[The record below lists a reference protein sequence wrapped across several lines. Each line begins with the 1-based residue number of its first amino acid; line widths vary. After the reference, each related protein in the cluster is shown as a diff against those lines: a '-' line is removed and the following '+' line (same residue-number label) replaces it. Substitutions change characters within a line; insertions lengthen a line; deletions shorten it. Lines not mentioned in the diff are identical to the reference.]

1 MLKQQKITSGSTP
14 VSPKSETEATTAQV
28 HLNYTVLDLNVF
40 SFCFG
45 FFFLPIF
52 FFLLMFTIFDSFSF
66 FPFLHLPF
74 LLAKLTSVKLY
85 FMLAVYNVVLFSGAW
100 I

>member
-52 FFLLMFTIFDSFSF
+52 FFTDVYNFWLIFL
-66 FPFLHLPF
+66 FPFF
-74 LLAKLTSVKLY
+74 AFAIS
-85 FMLAVYNVVLFSGAW
+85 SC
-100 I
+100 

>member
-40 SFCFG
+40 LFCFG
-45 FFFLPIF
+45 GVTH